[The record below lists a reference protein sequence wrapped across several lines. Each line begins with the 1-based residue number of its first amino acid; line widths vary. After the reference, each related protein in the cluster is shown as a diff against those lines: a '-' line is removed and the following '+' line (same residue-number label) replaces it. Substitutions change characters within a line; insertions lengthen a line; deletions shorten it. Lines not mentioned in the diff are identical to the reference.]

1 MLEALEFLFLTSSIP
16 VTSFN
21 VTIWMSMT
29 SQIDAMTDLQ
39 HDCFYKL
46 FCMCL
51 CEKEEGGRRM
61 NVDHLSIYQNTLII

>member
-1 MLEALEFLFLTSSIP
+1 
-16 VTSFN
+16 
-21 VTIWMSMT
+21 MSMT